1 MDNHED
7 LLTGLTSG
15 QMNCKRGYVRELV
28 PCHELINHFSSF
40 FFFFFFYNVT
50 EEKLVLECAEE
61 PRRKPVAGRSWNC
74 RESNVHIQCTYKYQV
89 HSKFCRIVHFEICL
103 SFYFCLFFFYFVTRK
118 FYASQVRDRAA
129 QRFYDGTCIST
140 SVEYYHFRVSWQITL
155 DHGDLFHFV
164 SCVFQAWTEAT

>member
-28 PCHELINHFSSF
+28 PCHELINHFSS

-89 HSKFCRIVHFEICL
+89 HSKFRLIVHFEIRL
-103 SFYFCLFFFYFVTRK
+103 SFYFCLFSFLLCNEEILRFTGTR
-118 FYASQVRDRAA
+118 S
-129 QRFYDGTCIST
+129 C
-140 SVEYYHFRVSWQITL
+140 SVAIN
-155 DHGDLFHFV
+155 
-164 SCVFQAWTEAT
+164 VFQFPQNIIILGFRGR